1 MGRYADFIK
10 EISTSEVFSSAE
22 LAIWQPGSDDSR
34 YGQIKRALAS
44 GDIEGVRRGL
54 YILGPKHRRKPAH
67 LFSLAQHIY
76 GPSYISC
83 ESALSFWGLIPER
96 VYTTTSITSKRSAQ
110 FQTPLGVFSFQSVS
124 HQPLFLGV
132 HRITEGNDVFFM
144 ASPTKAVLD
153 YVWTQKIHVKT
164 PVTWLRES
172 MRIDDTSSISVDELE
187 SYASYYKGK
196 RLSLFIQVLQK
207 ELQK

>member
-1 MGRYADFIK
+1 MGRYADFIR
-10 EISTSEVFSSAE
+10 EISPSDVFSHHE

-44 GDIEGVRRGL
+44 GDIEGIRRGL
-54 YILGPKHRRKPAH
+54 YILGPKYRRKPAH

-96 VYTTTSITSKRSAQ
+96 VYTTTSMTSKRSAQ

-124 HQPLFLGV
+124 HCPLFLGV
-132 HRITEGNDVFFM
+132 HRMTEGNDVFFM
-144 ASPTKAVLD
+144 ASPTKALLD
-153 YVWTQKIHVKT
+153 YVWARKIQVKN
-164 PVTWLRES
+164 PVMWLCES
-172 MRIDDTSSISVDELE
+172 MRIEDTSSLSAEELE
-187 SYASYYKGK
+187 TYASYYKGK
-196 RLSLFIQVLQK
+196 RLPTFIQALQK